1 MDPFKS
7 ALESL
12 LPGGKGVWVPM
23 DHGLT
28 SFPVKGI
35 ERIDGAI
42 DDCIEAGVDAIVLQK
57 GVLSHQAKRLSWPNF
72 IMHVSASTV
81 HAGANADKKVPVGTV
96 EEAVRRGAIG
106 ISCQVNLGSEGEAEM
121 VKDAGHLTT
130 SALPSQMPV
139 LGMIYPRGQNLVN
152 IEGDATKGVAHAARL
167 AWELGCQVAKVPW
180 TGSAESFHDVC
191 SSVPIPVLIA
201 GGKPNGPFVETLDIV
216 ESAIS
221 AGGAGVCMGRQIFC
235 APDRI
240 QRIRALRA
248 IIHEGKTSAEAIELM
263 G

>member
-81 HAGANADKKVPVGTV
+81 HSGANVDKKVPVGTV

-130 SALPSQMPV
+130 SALPSEMPV

-221 AGGAGVCMGRQIFC
+221 AGGAGVCMGRQIFS

>member
-81 HAGANADKKVPVGTV
+81 HAGANVDKKVPVGTV

-130 SALPSQMPV
+130 SALPSEMPV
-139 LGMIYPRGQNLVN
+139 LGMIYPRGQTLVN

-201 GGKPNGPFVETLDIV
+201 GGEPNGSFVETLDIV

-221 AGGAGVCMGRQIFC
+221 AGGAGVCMGRQIFS

>member
-42 DDCIEAGVDAIVLQK
+42 DDCIEGRCRRHRPAK
-57 GVLSHQAKRLSWPNF
+57 GGPEPSSQTTFMAEFHNACFR
-72 IMHVSASTV
+72 V
-81 HAGANADKKVPVGTV
+81 HCSCWCKCRQKVPVGTV

-121 VKDAGHLTT
+121 VKDLSHLTT
-130 SALPSQMPV
+130 SALPSEMPV

-221 AGGAGVCMGRQIFC
+221 AGGAGVCMGRQIFS

-240 QRIRALRA
+240 QRTKGTKSNNSRGQDL
-248 IIHEGKTSAEAIELM
+248 G
-263 G
+263 